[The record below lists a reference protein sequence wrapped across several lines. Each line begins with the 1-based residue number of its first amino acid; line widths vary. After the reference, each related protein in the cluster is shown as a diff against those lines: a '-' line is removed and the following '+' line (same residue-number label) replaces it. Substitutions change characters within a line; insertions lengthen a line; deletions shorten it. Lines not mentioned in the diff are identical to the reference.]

1 MMPNFIILGA
11 AKSGTTA
18 LYHYLKQHPQI
29 YLGPV
34 KETEF
39 FAFEGEE
46 LNFQGP
52 KDMPRLSI
60 ITLADYQA
68 QFQGVRD
75 ETAIGEASPVYL
87 YSSKAPE
94 RIHNYLP
101 DAKLIVILRNPLER
115 AYSQFLMFVR
125 DNKEPVTDFMQ
136 AVSEEKERI
145 AANWAWGWHYIQ
157 VGLYHQQLTRY
168 FNLYQREQ
176 IKIYLYEELRSD
188 PNYLVKDIFNFLE
201 VEPNFMPNMTIKH
214 NISGVPQNKIIHS
227 WLYKKNTVKEIV
239 KPFFSE
245 KLRQKIFINLK
256 KKQKLHKPKLTQ
268 ETKQQLLTFFQEDI
282 LKLQEL
288 IKKDLSD
295 WLAVSSAP
303 WYC

>member
-29 YLGPV
+29 YLSPV

-52 KDMPRLSI
+52 KDLPRLSI
-60 ITLADYQA
+60 TTLADYQA
-68 QFQGVRD
+68 QFEGVER

-87 YSSKAPE
+87 YSSKASQ

-101 DAKLIVILRNPLER
+101 DAKLIVILRNPIER

-125 DNKEPVTDFMQ
+125 DNREPLTDFMQ
-136 AVSEEKERI
+136 AVNEEETRI
-145 AANWAWGWHYIQ
+145 KQNWAWGWHYLQ

-168 FNLYQREQ
+168 FDLYQPEQ
-176 IKIYLYEELRSD
+176 IKIYLYEELKND
-188 PNYLVKDIFNFLE
+188 PNYIVKDIFNFLE
-201 VEPNFMPNMTIKH
+201 VEPNFMPDMTIKH
-214 NISGVPQNKIIHS
+214 NISGVPQNKFIHS
-227 WLYKKNTVKEIV
+227 WLYKKNLFKELV
-239 KPFFSE
+239 KPFLSE

-256 KKQKLHKPKLTQ
+256 KQQKLQKPKLTP
-268 ETKQQLLTFFQEDI
+268 ETKQQLLPFFQEDI

-288 IKKDLSD
+288 IAKDLSS
-295 WLAVSSAP
+295 WLA
-303 WYC
+303 

>member
-18 LYHYLKQHPQI
+18 LYHYLQQHPQI
-29 YLGPV
+29 YLSPI

-39 FAFEGEE
+39 FAFEGED

-60 ITLADYQA
+60 TTLEDYQA
-68 QFQGVRD
+68 QFDGVED

-101 DAKLIVILRNPLER
+101 DAKLIVILRNPVER

-125 DNKEPVTDFMQ
+125 DNREPLRDFMQ
-136 AVSEEKERI
+136 AVDEEETRI
-145 AANWAWGWHYIQ
+145 AQNWAWGWHYVR
-157 VGLYHQQLTRY
+157 VGLYYQQLKRY
-168 FNLYQREQ
+168 FERYQQEQ
-176 IKIYLYEELRSD
+176 IEVYLYEELKSN
-188 PNYLVKDIFNFLE
+188 PEGVLKDIFNFLE
-201 VEPNFMPNMTIKH
+201 VDVNFIPNTSVKH
-214 NISGVPQNKIIHS
+214 NVSGIPQNQLIHS
-227 WLYKKNTVKEIV
+227 WLYDKNLIKKVV
-239 KPFFSE
+239 KPFLPE
-245 KLRQKIFINLK
+245 KLRKEIFIKLK
-256 KKQKLHKPKLTQ
+256 KKQKLHKPKLTK
-268 ETKQQLLTFFQEDI
+268 EIKQQLLPYFKEDI

-288 IKKDLSD
+288 IAKDLSG
-295 WLAVSSAP
+295 WLV
-303 WYC
+303 

>member
-18 LYHYLKQHPQI
+18 LYHYLQQHPQI
-29 YLGPV
+29 YLSPI

-39 FAFEGEE
+39 FAFEGED

-60 ITLADYQA
+60 TTLEDYQA
-68 QFQGVRD
+68 QFDGVED

-101 DAKLIVILRNPLER
+101 DAKLIVILRNPVER

-125 DNKEPVTDFMQ
+125 DNREPLRDFMQ
-136 AVSEEKERI
+136 AVDEEETRI
-145 AANWAWGWHYIQ
+145 AQNWAWGWHYVR
-157 VGLYHQQLTRY
+157 VGLYHQQLKRY
-168 FNLYQREQ
+168 FERYRREQ
-176 IKIYLYEELRSD
+176 IKVYLHEELKSNTDGVLR
-188 PNYLVKDIFNFLE
+188 DIFDFLE
-201 VEPNFMPNMTIKH
+201 VDNTFIPNTSVKH
-214 NISGVPQNKIIHS
+214 NISGIPQNNLIHS
-227 WLYKKNTVKEIV
+227 WLYKKNLIKELV
-239 KPFFSE
+239 KPFLSE
-245 KLRQKIFINLK
+245 KLRKDIFRKLK
-256 KKQKLHKPKLTQ
+256 KKQKLHKPELTK
-268 ETKQQLLTFFQEDI
+268 EIKQQLLPFFQEDI

-288 IKKDLSD
+288 IDKDLSG
-295 WLAVSSAP
+295 WLV
-303 WYC
+303 

>member
-18 LYHYLKQHPQI
+18 LYHYLQQHPQI
-29 YLGPV
+29 YLSPI

-60 ITLADYQA
+60 TTLEDYQA
-68 QFQGVRD
+68 QFDGVEG

-101 DAKLIVILRNPLER
+101 DAKLIVILRNPVER
-115 AYSQFLMFVR
+115 AYSQFLMFIR
-125 DNKEPVTDFMQ
+125 DNREPLRDFMQ
-136 AVSEEKERI
+136 AVDEEETRI
-145 AANWAWGWHYIQ
+145 AQNWAWGWHYVR
-157 VGLYHQQLTRY
+157 VGLYHQQLKRY
-168 FNLYQREQ
+168 FERYRREQ
-176 IKIYLYEELRSD
+176 IKVYLHEELKSNTDGVLR
-188 PNYLVKDIFNFLE
+188 DIFDFLE
-201 VEPNFMPNMTIKH
+201 VDNTFIPNTSVKH
-214 NISGVPQNKIIHS
+214 NISGIPQNNLIHS
-227 WLYKKNTVKEIV
+227 WLYKKNLIKELV
-239 KPFFSE
+239 KPFLSE
-245 KLRQKIFINLK
+245 KLRKDIFRKLK
-256 KKQKLHKPKLTQ
+256 KKQKLHKPELTK
-268 ETKQQLLTFFQEDI
+268 EIKQQLLPFFQEDI

-288 IKKDLSD
+288 IDKDLSG
-295 WLAVSSAP
+295 WLV
-303 WYC
+303 